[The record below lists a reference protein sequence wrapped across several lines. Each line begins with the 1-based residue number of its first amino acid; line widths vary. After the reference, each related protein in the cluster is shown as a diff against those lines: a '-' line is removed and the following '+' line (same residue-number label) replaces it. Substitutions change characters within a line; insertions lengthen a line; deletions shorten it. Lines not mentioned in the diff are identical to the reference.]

1 MSAGGKVTKISVGLA
16 ADWWGG
22 SAEELQVAVID
33 ALQRVGARRAG
44 DSNTLRLDQGA
55 QRRLGREAQIIR
67 NRTQLARNGETIDLA
82 AAQVGETRAWVL
94 RTRADLRR
102 AWTVT
107 NPGASA
113 RAL

>member
-1 MSAGGKVTKISVGLA
+1 MSAGRWMTKISVGLA

-22 SAEELQVAVID
+22 SPEELQVAVID

-44 DSNTLRLDQGA
+44 DPNTLRLDQGA

-67 NRTQLARNGETIDLA
+67 NRTQLVRNGETIDLA

-102 AWTVT
+102 AWTVAEPRVT
-107 NPGASA
+107 AP
-113 RAL
+113 AL